1 MKGKQ
6 KSQPPARGKSEDQK
20 KKDAKKAAHKVGESS
35 KYTAAAAESANDK
48 DKYGVQQM
56 NQSRDKPIVV
66 TERTPSGAEEK
77 NDNCNDRIV
86 VVFPF
91 NNQRTNAELELFF
104 FEHYSGKF
112 YVLLLPF

>member
-66 TERTPSGAEEK
+66 TGNERTPSGSEEK
-77 NDNCNDRIV
+77 NENDRIV
-86 VVFPF
+86 VVLPF
-91 NNQRTNAELELFF
+91 DNQRTNAELELFF
-104 FEHYSGKF
+104 FKHYSGKF
-112 YVLLLPF
+112 YVLLLHF

>member
-1 MKGKQ
+1 MNLWIIFFSLKGKQ

-56 NQSRDKPIVV
+56 NQSRDKPNIVI
-66 TERTPSGAEEK
+66 THIGDLGTSLNEK
-77 NDNCNDRIV
+77 TVNIRGRLHASRAKGESNI
-86 VVFPF
+86 
-91 NNQRTNAELELFF
+91 
-104 FEHYSGKF
+104 
-112 YVLLLPF
+112 